1 LISQILSYQPH
12 RDPSEGVPDEIFNV
26 RCWHIEL
33 DDRNRAQAFTE
44 RSNRGVQGD
53 AMCSSV
59 NGVHSRGDWT
69 VDFEVDR
76 KDGVAIPINL
86 GQLIEARSVHD
97 GLCVIGCHC
106 SHVVIEVRPGGAKHS
121 SPKLHGQTISPQG
134 ERKVSFRLMV
144 TVGPHGQDA
153 VARGLLDWFGRA
165 AAALAS
171 IVHLIFIASV
181 FGARRVDA
189 TL

>member
-1 LISQILSYQPH
+1 
-12 RDPSEGVPDEIFNV
+12 
-26 RCWHIEL
+26 
-33 DDRNRAQAFTE
+33 
-44 RSNRGVQGD
+44 
-53 AMCSSV
+53 
-59 NGVHSRGDWT
+59 
-69 VDFEVDR
+69 
-76 KDGVAIPINL
+76 
-86 GQLIEARSVHD
+86 
-97 GLCVIGCHC
+97 
-106 SHVVIEVRPGGAKHS
+106 
-121 SPKLHGQTISPQG
+121 
-134 ERKVSFRLMV
+134 MV